1 MLSSLLEQ
9 KDLADQLKAISL
21 SKAKDAN
28 QPEERYPDE
37 PLLKANTKRFVL
49 FPIQWNDV
57 GWPTTA

>member
-9 KDLADQLKAISL
+9 KDLADQLSAISL
-21 SKAKDAN
+21 SKAKDQS

-57 GWPTTA
+57 GP